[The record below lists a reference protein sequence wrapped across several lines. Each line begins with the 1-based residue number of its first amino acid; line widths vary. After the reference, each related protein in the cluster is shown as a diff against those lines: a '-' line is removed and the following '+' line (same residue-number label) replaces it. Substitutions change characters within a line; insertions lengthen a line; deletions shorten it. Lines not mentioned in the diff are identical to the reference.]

1 MTWSAEK
8 EIRDTSHYAEGSPT
22 PSDGR
27 GSDTPGAITMD
38 DIIQQLLDARRMAQG
53 KENKEEEKERKQK
66 EERHREGIRR
76 LRITVTISVLDI
88 KSLQEAV
95 PSWDSLQSSSQQ
107 SHENDEQE
115 LHDRLQEVQEEIAR
129 EFNHNPELEIFI
141 AGDYNRH
148 DII

>member
-1 MTWSAEK
+1 
-8 EIRDTSHYAEGSPT
+8 
-22 PSDGR
+22 
-27 GSDTPGAITMD
+27 MD

-95 PSWDSLQSSSQQ
+95 PS
-107 SHENDEQE
+107 
-115 LHDRLQEVQEEIAR
+115 
-129 EFNHNPELEIFI
+129 
-141 AGDYNRH
+141 
-148 DII
+148 